1 MAEPPTKKKKKRRS
15 DTSGWSRKVNDKK
28 ISKIKSHSVL
38 GDWRRWTMVK
48 VNCVRAS
55 VKWERVTGIETGGDS
70 SDDEPIIPNVVTFT
84 TPVPVGMKNV
94 LVKMEKA
101 QNRTY
106 RSLPIAI
113 KEQFELD
120 ESHYNPKDF
129 VVSVSFSKES
139 KYEEFQLC
147 LLSSLQQQEKTR
159 TTILD
164 CLPK

>member
-1 MAEPPTKKKKKRRS
+1 MAEPPPKKKKKKRS

-28 ISKIKSHSVL
+28 ISKIKSHIVL

-48 VNCVRAS
+48 VNSVRAS
-55 VKWERVTGIETGGDS
+55 VKWERVTGLETGGDS
-70 SDDEPIIPNVVTFT
+70 SDDEPTIPNVVTFT

-139 KYEEFQLC
+139 KYEEFNFAYC
-147 LLSSLQQQEKTR
+147 HFCSSK
-159 TTILD
+159 
-164 CLPK
+164 KKY